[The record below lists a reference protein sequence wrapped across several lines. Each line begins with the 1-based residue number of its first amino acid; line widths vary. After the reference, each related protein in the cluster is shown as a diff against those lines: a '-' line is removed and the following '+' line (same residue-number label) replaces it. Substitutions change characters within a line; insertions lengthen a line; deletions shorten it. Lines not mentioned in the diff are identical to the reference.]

1 MGERVIVVLLIILVM
16 LLEIVDE
23 IAKRVTS
30 LIRE

>member
-1 MGERVIVVLLIILVM
+1 MGERVIVALLIILVM

>member
-1 MGERVIVVLLIILVM
+1 MGERVIVALLILLVM

-30 LIRE
+30 LVRE